1 MSPARQPHQPIT
13 GPERR
18 LLVWR
23 DSSHFNRW
31 EDAPC
36 VLCDRPTP
44 LRSHKGEAV
53 HKVCAE
59 DWNAAHPTE
68 VRFVSDAEPKSRT
81 KRDHA

>member
-1 MSPARQPHQPIT
+1 MTTARQPDPSVP
-13 GPERR
+13 GPQRR

-23 DSSHFNRW
+23 DSSHFNQW
-31 EDAPC
+31 QDKPC

-68 VRFVSDAEPKSRT
+68 VRFVSDAEPKSRG